1 MEIPNKEL
9 EKFRREHSEDFDI
22 LSKLKASVG
31 DIPLIVEVDFEK
43 FKKSLAQ
50 HRLSR
55 GVFYRVKK
63 VPNID
68 MANRYMEKV
77 RSYRL

>member
-1 MEIPNKEL
+1 
-9 EKFRREHSEDFDI
+9 
-22 LSKLKASVG
+22 LKASVG

-43 FKKSLAQ
+43 FKKSLDQ
-50 HRLSR
+50 HRLSG

-77 RSYRL
+77 RFLSLVKETLYPDIAYARNLE